1 MKAIIADSK
10 VPRKYWDIIGEHFTL
25 VLTMTTPSRDDPS
38 KTIFESAYGAIP
50 NLDLLPRVGCFS
62 VRLQPKTRLVDW
74 KLDPKN
80 QPGVF
85 LGFATLKR
93 SGYGSIDTKKQVKA
107 F

>member
-1 MKAIIADSK
+1 MDS
-10 VPRKYWDIIGEHFTL
+10 YFTL

-93 SGYGSIDTKKQVKA
+93 SGYGSILLVENSVVLAKHQGS
-107 F
+107 